1 MTKEFFQNNRK
12 SFINFLDDDSVAVF
26 HSGYSTYKTADQT
39 FPYIVNRNFYYLTGI
54 NQENVILLIGKN
66 IEMLFIAP
74 IDEVMSKWVGRTL
87 TKEEASEFSGIDVN
101 NVKYLNTFENTLFS
115 MFQSTRHNTLMASQL
130 YLDLE
135 RRNLPLYTSF
145 AYKLCN
151 KVKTEFPAIVIKNSY
166 QLVIKLRTCKQPE
179 EIALMKES
187 IGTTN
192 RAILNVMKHHN
203 ELTNESYGEA
213 YHDFI
218 LITESKEK
226 SFNNIVAA
234 GHNGTILHYE
244 ENNQDIKEN
253 SLLLMD
259 VGCYTKQYSSD
270 ISRTF
275 PVSGKFTDRQK
286 EVYEVVLN
294 CNKKCIEFL
303 KPGITFKEYNDY
315 AKKLLFEG
323 CKKLGLLE
331 KEEELI
337 KYYYHSI
344 GHSLGL
350 DVHDPAIEKDG
361 ILEGMVLT
369 VEPGLY
375 IEEESIGIRI
385 EDDVLITKDGAVN
398 LSSEIIKEVKDIEE
412 FMKKN

>member
-1 MTKEFFQNNRK
+1 MTKEFFQKNRQA
-12 SFINFLDDDSVAVF
+12 FIKFLEDDAVAVL
-26 HSGYSTYKTADQT
+26 HSGYSAFKTADQT
-39 FPYIVNRNFYYLTGI
+39 HPYLVNRNFYYLTGI

-74 IDEVMSKWVGRTL
+74 FDEIMSKWVGRTL
-87 TKEEASEFSGIDVN
+87 TKEEASELSGIDVERI
-101 NVKYLNTFENTLFS
+101 KYLNTFENTLF
-115 MFQSTRHNTLMASQL
+115 MLFQNTRHNTIVASQL

-135 RRNLPLYTSF
+135 RRNLPLYTT
-145 AYKLCN
+145 YGYRLCN
-151 KVKTEFPAIVIKNSY
+151 KVKTEFPAITIKNCY
-166 QLVIKLRTCKQPE
+166 PLIIKLRTQKQPE
-179 EIALMKES
+179 EIELMKES
-187 IGTTN
+187 INTTN

-203 ELTNESYGEA
+203 ELSNESFGEA

-218 LITESKEK
+218 LITESKQK
-226 SFNNIVAA
+226 SFNNIIAA

-259 VGCYTKQYSSD
+259 VGCFTNQYSSD

-275 PVSGKFTDRQK
+275 PVSGKFTQRQK

-331 KEEELI
+331 TETELS

-385 EDDVLITKDGAVN
+385 EDDVLITKDGAIN
-398 LSSEIIKEVKDIEE
+398 LSSNIIKEVKDIEE
-412 FMKKN
+412 FMK

>member
-1 MTKEFFQNNRK
+1 MTKEFFQKNRQA
-12 SFINFLDDDSVAVF
+12 FIKFLEDDAVAVL
-26 HSGYSTYKTADQT
+26 HSGYSAFKTADQT
-39 FPYIVNRNFYYLTGI
+39 HPYLVNRNFYYLTGI

-74 IDEVMSKWVGRTL
+74 FDEIMSKWVGRTL
-87 TKEEASEFSGIDVN
+87 TKEEASELSGIAVERI
-101 NVKYLNTFENTLFS
+101 KYLNTFENTLF
-115 MFQSTRHNTLMASQL
+115 MLFQNTRHNTIVASQL

-135 RRNLPLYTSF
+135 RRNLPLYTT
-145 AYKLCN
+145 YGYRLCN
-151 KVKTEFPAIVIKNSY
+151 KVKTEFPAITIKNCY
-166 QLVIKLRTCKQPE
+166 PLIIKLRTQKQPE
-179 EIALMKES
+179 EIELMKES
-187 IGTTN
+187 INTTN

-203 ELTNESYGEA
+203 ELSNESFGEA

-218 LITESKEK
+218 LITESKQK
-226 SFNNIVAA
+226 SFNNIIAA

-259 VGCYTKQYSSD
+259 VGCFTNQYSSD

-275 PVSGKFTDRQK
+275 PVSGKFTQRQK

-331 KEEELI
+331 TETELS

-385 EDDVLITKDGAVN
+385 EDDVLITKDGAIN
-398 LSSEIIKEVKDIEE
+398 LSSNIIKEVNDIEE
-412 FMKKN
+412 FMK

>member
-1 MTKEFFQNNRK
+1 MTKEFFQRNRQ
-12 SFINFLDDDSVAVF
+12 SFLNFLEDEAVAVL
-26 HSGYSTYKTADQT
+26 HSGYSAFKTADQT
-39 FPYIVNRNFYYLTGI
+39 HPYLVNRNFYYLTGI

-87 TKEEASEFSGIDVN
+87 TKEEASELSGISVDKI
-101 NVKYLNTFENTLFS
+101 KYLNTFENTLFM
-115 MFQSTRHNTLMASQL
+115 MFQNTRHNTLVANQL

-135 RRNLPLYTSF
+135 RRNLPLYTSY
-145 AYKLCN
+145 AYRLCN
-151 KVKTEFPAIVIKNSY
+151 KVKTEFPAITIKNCY
-166 QLVIKLRTCKQPE
+166 PLIIKLRTQKQPE
-179 EIALMKES
+179 EIELMKES
-187 IGTTN
+187 INTTN

-203 ELTNESYGEA
+203 ELVNESFGEA

-218 LITESKEK
+218 LITESKQK
-226 SFNNIVAA
+226 SFNNIIAA

-259 VGCYTKQYSSD
+259 VGCFTNQYSSD

-275 PVSGKFTDRQK
+275 PVSGKFTERQK

-331 KEEELI
+331 TEAELS

-398 LSSEIIKEVKDIEE
+398 LSSNIIKEVKDIEE
-412 FMKKN
+412 FMK

>member
-1 MTKEFFQNNRK
+1 MTKEFFQKNRQA
-12 SFINFLDDDSVAVF
+12 FIKFLEDDAVAVL
-26 HSGYSTYKTADQT
+26 HSGYSAFKTADQT
-39 FPYIVNRNFYYLTGI
+39 HPYLVNRNFYYLTGI

-74 IDEVMSKWVGRTL
+74 FDEIMSKWVGRTL
-87 TKEEASEFSGIDVN
+87 TKEEASELSGIDVERI
-101 NVKYLNTFENTLFS
+101 KYLNTFENTLF
-115 MFQSTRHNTLMASQL
+115 MLFQNTRHNTIVASQL

-135 RRNLPLYTSF
+135 RRNLPLYTT
-145 AYKLCN
+145 YGYRLCN
-151 KVKTEFPAIVIKNSY
+151 KVKTEFPAITIKNCY
-166 QLVIKLRTCKQPE
+166 PLIIKLRTQKQPE
-179 EIALMKES
+179 EIELMKES
-187 IGTTN
+187 INTTN

-203 ELTNESYGEA
+203 ELSNESFGEA

-218 LITESKEK
+218 LITESKQK
-226 SFNNIVAA
+226 SFNNIIAA

-259 VGCYTKQYSSD
+259 VGCFTNQYSSD

-275 PVSGKFTDRQK
+275 PVSGKFTQRQK

-323 CKKLGLLE
+323 CFFKGLVSWM
-331 KEEELI
+331 KGIKSIYKQSGSPKGPMKYFTYLI
-337 KYYYHSI
+337 IHLS
-344 GHSLGL
+344 
-350 DVHDPAIEKDG
+350 VFN
-361 ILEGMVLT
+361 
-369 VEPGLY
+369 
-375 IEEESIGIRI
+375 
-385 EDDVLITKDGAVN
+385 LIPT
-398 LSSEIIKEVKDIEE
+398 LI
-412 FMKKN
+412 